1 MSIYPPVRPPGG
13 DGPADAADDRPR
25 RVSRKA
31 VWALLLGV
39 PALFCWGFVGGV
51 PAVLLG
57 TRARSEIDA
66 SGGDLTGRG
75 LALTGVVCGAVGTVL
90 SVVYV
95 VVVATGHGSIFGTGN
110 G

>member
-1 MSIYPPVRPPGG
+1 MSVHPPVRPPGDGSFEG
-13 DGPADAADDRPR
+13 DDGRPR

-31 VWALLLGV
+31 VWALVLGV
-39 PALFCWGFVGGV
+39 PALFCWGFLGGV

-57 TRARSEIDA
+57 TRARNEIDA

-75 LALTGVVCGAVGTVL
+75 LALTGVVCGAIGTVL

-95 VVVATGHGSIFGTGN
+95 VMVATGHGSIYDTGS

>member
-1 MSIYPPVRPPGG
+1 MSFHPPVLPPG
-13 DGPADAADDRPR
+13 DGSSEWEDGRRPR
-25 RVSRKA
+25 LSRKA
-31 VWALLLGV
+31 VLALVLGV

-57 TRARSEIDA
+57 TRARNEIDA

-75 LALTGVVCGAVGTVL
+75 LALTGVVCGAIGTVL
-90 SVVYV
+90 SLVYV
-95 VVVATGHGSIFGTGN
+95 IMVSTGHGGIYGTSN